1 MSIIYKRCVYVVM
14 IWVGGGAGLKDS
26 KWFENQMESLGG
38 QIGKLNWELC
48 DRFPLFAAKFLI

>member
-1 MSIIYKRCVYVVM
+1 MYVVM

-38 QIGKLNWELC
+38 QVGMSNGELC